1 MTGLI
6 SFRDAGYSYPGA
18 ARPALNQV
26 SFDLSEGEFVLVCG
40 PSGGGK
46 STLLRAING
55 LVPHFHGGR
64 WQGDVT
70 VAGLNTRATPP
81 RDLAAHVGFVFQD
94 PDAQFVVELVEDELA
109 FAMENAGLPRHIMRR
124 RIEEALDQVE
134 IAHLRHRV
142 ITTLS
147 GGERQRVAI
156 AAALTVQPRILLLD
170 EPTSQLDPHTAEE
183 VLTALQKLNADL
195 GLTIVLSEHRL
206 ERVVQYVDRML
217 WIEQTPEHGATP
229 LLLGP
234 PRAVLAAIPTP
245 PALAAVAR
253 L

>member
-70 VAGLNTRATPP
+70 VAGLNTRVTPP

-94 PDAQFVVELVEDELA
+94 PDAQFVVELVE
-109 FAMENAGLPRHIMRR
+109 
-124 RIEEALDQVE
+124 
-134 IAHLRHRV
+134 
-142 ITTLS
+142 
-147 GGERQRVAI
+147 
-156 AAALTVQPRILLLD
+156 
-170 EPTSQLDPHTAEE
+170 
-183 VLTALQKLNADL
+183 
-195 GLTIVLSEHRL
+195 
-206 ERVVQYVDRML
+206 
-217 WIEQTPEHGATP
+217 
-229 LLLGP
+229 
-234 PRAVLAAIPTP
+234 
-245 PALAAVAR
+245 
-253 L
+253 